1 MRRVTAN
8 GSLGGKEKIW
18 IAPQL
23 ARWMEPLLAGL
34 GIDFEDRANA
44 TLRIE
49 ASAAD
54 CRGGPASARIT
65 IEHGGELS
73 TPTGNESPMLA
84 AAPLAFETSGV
95 WSAASYAVSRAFAID
110 PPLLTGDSA
119 MFAVMRAAARAGQ
132 IDSPVLVTAE
142 TGTGKE
148 LLVRL
153 IHAASGRAG
162 GMYSVNCAALN
173 ETARVTE
180 PVPPSADR
188 APATRPPSG
197 EAMRLEETAN
207 EPDATLFLDQVSE
220 LSAAA
225 QARVLHTIVQAT
237 EAPRDQPR
245 RGARLVSA
253 TNRPLGP
260 MVLGGQFKREL
271 HERIAVLTLGVPPL
285 RERRGDVTLLAAD
298 FLRAAAPHLHFTAG
312 ALKALCAY
320 PFPGNVRELHN
331 LVTRLAILQR
341 QGAGQLIHA
350 SEVRLELVGASSIPS
365 IWKLSSSRMRREMA
379 MQALSACG
387 GDPSAAARRLGITV
401 RALQQHVPAGSRP
414 PTPRSR

>member
-34 GIDFEDRANA
+34 GIEFDDRADA

-49 ASAAD
+49 ASATD
-54 CRGGPASARIT
+54 CRSGPASARIR
-65 IEHGGELS
+65 IERSGELS
-73 TPTGNESPMLA
+73 AATGYDSDLLA
-84 AAPLAFETSGV
+84 VAPIEFETSGV
-95 WSAASYAVSRAFAID
+95 WSAASYVVSRAFALD

-132 IDSPVLVTAE
+132 VDSPVLVTAE

-153 IHAASGRAG
+153 IHAASGRVG

-173 ETARVTE
+173 ETARATD
-180 PVPPSADR
+180 PAPPSSRQA
-188 APATRPPSG
+188 AAARPPSG
-197 EAMRLEETAN
+197 EALRLEETAS
-207 EPDATLFLDQVSE
+207 EPDVTLFLDQVSE
-220 LSAAA
+220 LSTAA
-225 QARVLHTIVQAT
+225 QNRVLHTIAQAT
-237 EAPRDQPR
+237 ETPRDQPR

-260 MVLGGQFKREL
+260 LVLSGQFKREL
-271 HERIAVLTLGVPPL
+271 HERLAVLTLGVPPL
-285 RERRGDVTLLAAD
+285 RERHGDVALLATD
-298 FLRAAAPHLHFTAG
+298 FLHAVAPHLRFTVG
-312 ALKALCAY
+312 ALKALGAY

-350 SEVRLELVGASSIPS
+350 SEVRLELAGASSIPS

-387 GDPSAAARRLGITV
+387 GDASAAARRLGITV
-401 RALQQHVPAGSRP
+401 RALQQHVPAGNRP